1 MLFSISLK
9 KKGGKILVYRKIT
22 EYCKENNLSISAF
35 EKMCGIGNGTVGRW
49 EQGSNPSY
57 ETLQKI
63 VRKTDIPI
71 EELLIGEESR

>member
-1 MLFSISLK
+1 MLFSISLNE
-9 KKGGKILVYRKIT
+9 KGGIILVYRKIT

-35 EKMCGIGNGTVGRW
+35 EKLCGIGNGTVGKW

-63 VRKTDIPI
+63 VRATSIPI
-71 EELLIGEESR
+71 EELLKDEEK